1 MKKSESIGNLALA
14 LSKLQGEV
22 SNIYK
27 GKKAFTHEYAEI
39 AAILTEVRPLL
50 VKYELSFVQLCSTKE
65 ELQDNYMETIIS
77 TESIL
82 MHSSGEW
89 MSGVLSMPLGVTPK
103 GMNKAQAIGAIIS
116 YERRYAINAFLCLAQ
131 TDTDAN
137 IEEPNMPRLDPWQIL
152 DIMVMGN
159 QEMKEELARMLGKR
173 KVTLDDLT
181 EKQVWLTIEKLMKV
195 TTITIGEENV

>member
-39 AAILTEVRPLL
+39 AAILTEVRPLF

-77 TESIL
+77 TESVL